1 MRGVNPTIL
10 ELRRKNHCFY
20 KVWALESRNVRP
32 FWRVIRADMWC
43 PLFGKVFGLMT
54 KKFSWLLQ
62 ASKGCLALRAGFAM
76 RAQCARN
83 ARADAVRLIPCT
95 KGRPKPPFQGVSCS
109 VRIGLLVLR
118 TP

>member
-10 ELRRKNHCFY
+10 DLKRKNHSFN
-20 KVWALESRNVRP
+20 KVWALESQNVRL
-32 FWRVIRADMWC
+32 FARVIRADMWC

-54 KKFSWLLQ
+54 TKFSWLLQ
-62 ASKGCLALRAGFAM
+62 ASKGCLALRAEFAM
-76 RAQCARN
+76 RAQCVRN
-83 ARADAVRLIPCT
+83 ARADAVRLIPCA

-109 VRIGLLVLR
+109 VRIGLFVLR